1 MHIRISKPEDLEE
14 ILLIYERARV
24 FMAQHGNAE
33 QWGNGYPPRKLVEQD
48 MEQGNSYVCEEEARI
63 VGTFFYRY
71 GADPDYRR
79 IEGGKWINSRP
90 YGVVHRIASA
100 LGGRGVA
107 SFCLDWALNQC
118 GNLRIDTHRDNIPM
132 QNLLRRNGFTLCGTV
147 RLAGGEERLAFQKEK
162 K

>member
-1 MHIRISKPEDLEE
+1 MWAPFFTD
-14 ILLIYERARV
+14 
-24 FMAQHGNAE
+24 MA
-33 QWGNGYPPRKLVEQD
+33 L
-48 MEQGNSYVCEEEARI
+48 
-63 VGTFFYRY
+63 T
-71 GADPDYRR
+71 R

-90 YGVVHRIASA
+90 YGVVHRIVSA

-132 QNLLRRNGFTLCGTV
+132 QNLLHRNGFTLCGTV